1 LITGPAP
8 TVIMACF
15 LGCERQWELFRRR
28 LRVLQRRDGFKVF
41 HATEFRNQTGE
52 FDGWSELVRD
62 NLAEGVTMYLEHERY
77 IEEYRK
83 PPVPKKMNLDSQ
95 YGVCFRACIA
105 HIIALV
111 MADGKRHRLNV
122 IIEDGHWNVRD
133 TERIFNNMKRQVKNR
148 LGIDLLGTHRIV
160 KKDKAAALMVSDFL
174 ACTFLQ
180 MRASKFDYAAQAP
193 MHVPKRQAGLTF
205 LELLPDALLQLK
217 EKFEQDR
224 REAVDAW
231 RARRAR
237 GKNKGK

>member
-1 LITGPAP
+1 
-8 TVIMACF
+8 MA
-15 LGCERQWELFRRR
+15 
-28 LRVLQRRDGFKVF
+28 
-41 HATEFRNQTGE
+41 
-52 FDGWSELVRD
+52 
-62 NLAEGVTMYLEHERY
+62 
-77 IEEYRK
+77 
-83 PPVPKKMNLDSQ
+83 
-95 YGVCFRACIA
+95 
-105 HIIALV
+105 V

-122 IIEDGHWNVRD
+122 IIEDGHRNVCD
-133 TERIFNNMKRQVKNR
+133 TERIFNDMKRRVKNR

-174 ACTFLQ
+174 AYTFLQ

-224 REAVDAW
+224 REAADAW
-231 RARRAR
+231 RAR